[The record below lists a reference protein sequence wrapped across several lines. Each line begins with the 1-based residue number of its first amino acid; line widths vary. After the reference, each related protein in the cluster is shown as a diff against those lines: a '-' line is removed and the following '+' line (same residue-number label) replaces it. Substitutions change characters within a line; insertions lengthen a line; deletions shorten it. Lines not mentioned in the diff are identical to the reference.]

1 MMVEIAVVIS
11 IASLLFTAFK
21 TFSDVRRNVVKD
33 TEVATGTQTSTLV
46 ELRMANK
53 GIDDIKKEIKDF
65 RTEIKELGNK
75 LIEVEI
81 STKQAHKRID
91 EIVKRFEK
99 CITCNAHETKEG

>member
-99 CITCNAHETKEG
+99 CITCNAHEAKEG